1 MSEGDGSEC
10 PSALLSIRLVVVD
23 HYQSDPVPGLD
34 PLVSHF
40 TGYNIKKV
48 PVIRIFGSSP
58 AGQRT
63 CLHLHGVFPYFYVPM
78 PDNETDGFVY
88 RLVGSLNKALN
99 LSLNQPRAK
108 IEHVYKAIKVSG
120 IPMYGYHAK
129 KHTFI
134 KIFFYNPYMVKR
146 ASDLLMNGA
155 VMNKILQSHES
166 HVNMVLQF
174 MMDYNLQ
181 GMNDIHLACGR
192 FRQGQFRDEL
202 DEVESIMSPPWFNG
216 RPARAESADISSED
230 PSTVIT
236 AMLEIPATQRY
247 FYVEDLPDFLKMPSD
262 VVRQATTEL
271 ELDAVTADII
281 NKLDLTGEAMNPGL
295 VALWTDERLRRE
307 AEGLTDPLTPPSSPP
322 RDARAEQRSESER
335 FWHERLCRAIQE
347 MKLSFGPKECQD
359 PEDPDATI
367 TLDKKLRPEVYA
379 AETAEKE
386 LDSLPDTTQ
395 LSMSESLLNSTSD
408 LTLDTSLQFYSDQTI
423 VDEDL
428 ILSQLERSE
437 NAPELFDESVDEEL
451 VDLLAGLADESDN
464 EEEGEDGSIMK
475 TPQSIRS
482 QPRMQGS
489 SKKRSISG
497 SKQDQEEEEED
508 PESLEMS
515 QAVWN
520 SDWAEKNQTLLENLT
535 RSFSDQTETDDC
547 DMEDLFKS

>member
-10 PSALLSIRLVVVD
+10 PSALLSVRLVVVD
-23 HYQSDPVPGLD
+23 HYQSDPVAGLD
-34 PLVSHF
+34 PLVSQF

-78 PDNETDGFVY
+78 PDDETDGFVY
-88 RLVGSLNKALN
+88 RLAGSLNKALN

-108 IEHVYKAIKVSG
+108 IEHVYKAVKVSG

-129 KHTFI
+129 KHTYI

-155 VMNKILQSHES
+155 VMNKILQPHES

-202 DEVESIMSPPWFNG
+202 DEVESIMSPPWFSG
-216 RPARAESADISSED
+216 RPPRAESADLSSED
-230 PSTVIT
+230 PSIVIP

-247 FYVEDLPDFLKMPSD
+247 FNVEDLPDFLKMPPD
-262 VVRQATTEL
+262 VARQATTEL
-271 ELDAVTADII
+271 ELDAVTADIL

-322 RDARAEQRSESER
+322 RDARAEERSESER
-335 FWHERLCRAIQE
+335 FWHERLCRTIQE
-347 MKLSFGPKECQD
+347 MKLTSGPRECED

-367 TLDKKLRPEVYA
+367 NLDKKLRPEVYA

-395 LSMSESLLNSTSD
+395 LSMSESLLNCTSD

-437 NAPELFDESVDEEL
+437 NEPERFDESVDEEL
-451 VDLLAGLADESDN
+451 VDLLAGLADGSDN
-464 EEEGEDGSIMK
+464 EEEVEEGNIMK

-482 QPRMQGS
+482 QPQIQGS

-497 SKQDQEEEEED
+497 SKQDQEEEED

-535 RSFSDQTETDDC
+535 RSFSEQTETDDC
-547 DMEDLFKS
+547 DIEDLFKS